1 MAEQPAKKEL
11 KVTFPESL
19 RGGAYANNMFITHT
33 REEFILDFMMISP
46 PAGTVTARVI
56 TSPGHLKRI
65 VAALADNLKKYE
77 SKFGKITQAAEPDK
91 PALGFHPPE

>member
-1 MAEQPAKKEL
+1 MAEQPVKKEL
-11 KVTFPESL
+11 KVTFPENL
-19 RGGAYANNMFITHT
+19 RGGAYANNMLISHT

-91 PALGFHPPE
+91 PALGFHHPE

>member
-19 RGGAYANNMFITHT
+19 RGGAYANNMFISHT

-91 PALGFHPPE
+91 PALGFHHPE

>member
-91 PALGFHPPE
+91 PALGFHHPE

>member
-11 KVTFPESL
+11 KVTFPENL

-91 PALGFHPPE
+91 PALGFHHPE

>member
-11 KVTFPESL
+11 KVTFPENL
-19 RGGAYANNMFITHT
+19 RGGAYANNMFISHT

-91 PALGFHPPE
+91 PALGFHHPE

>member
-1 MAEQPAKKEL
+1 MAEQPVKKEL
-11 KVTFPESL
+11 KVTFPENL
-19 RGGAYANNMFITHT
+19 RGGAYANNMFISHT

-77 SKFGKITQAAEPDK
+77 SKFGKIKEAAEPDK
-91 PALGFHPPE
+91 PALGFHHPE